1 MRALRLLEWGGT
13 PVLGEHPDPV
23 AGPDEV
29 LIQVQACGI
38 GLTVLN
44 CIRGDLGAEPGHLPR
59 VPGHEVVGTVVDC
72 GAGVSRSRLGEL
84 VTAYFYLHC
93 GHCGPCVRGA
103 QSRCENLSG
112 YLGVDRDGGY
122 AELVALPSRNAVALP
137 DSLEPVEAT
146 VVPDA
151 VATPVHIAHR
161 AGIQPGQRVVVVAAG
176 GGVGAHMVQVARLY
190 GGRVIAL
197 EANEDKLRYLESEL
211 GFDVMDSSDFSG
223 VRLPQAWHHKADV
236 VVDLLGSATSLRW
249 SLDALD
255 TGGRLVV
262 VTTFRGVDTILS
274 SRELVLG
281 EKAMI
286 GSRYCGKGELLQAG
300 ALLARG
306 DIQAVIGRRVTLD
319 GVEEVHDLLRRGE
332 LVGRGALVMAGG

>member
-93 GHCGPCVRGA
+93 DRCGPCVRGA

-137 DSLEPVEAT
+137 DSLDPVEAT

-151 VATPVHIAHR
+151 VATPVHVAHR

>member
-93 GHCGPCVRGA
+93 DRCGPCVRGA
-103 QSRCENLSG
+103 QSRCANLSG

-137 DSLEPVEAT
+137 DSLDPVEAT

-151 VATPVHIAHR
+151 VATPVHVAHR